1 MHEDFHT
8 SRVPYRPPAHKVV
21 DPGWIAHMMKVHA
34 VKSKDVVSE
43 LGLDITYFSA
53 HLNGTWEMSNIAKA
67 LNYYYFLSKG

>member
-1 MHEDFHT
+1 
-8 SRVPYRPPAHKVV
+8 
-21 DPGWIAHMMKVHA
+21 MMKVHA